1 MRKIIVS
8 AEIEF
13 DEDLWYSHADKEEMD
28 WFKSIMSDHTTLIL
42 HSNEV
47 GDTICETNNFKWE
60 II

>member
-13 DEDLWYSHADKEEMD
+13 DEDLWYSHADEEE
-28 WFKSIMSDHTTLIL
+28 WFKSILNDNTMLVL

>member
-28 WFKSIMSDHTTLIL
+28 WFK
-42 HSNEV
+42 
-47 GDTICETNNFKWE
+47 
-60 II
+60 